1 MAAAEIENITLTT
14 DSIWED
20 EFEGWTPV
28 GQTTE
33 IAEDGTLVEE
43 HTVVNASGRPI
54 RVIVSNATLDMVR
67 AVEDL
72 RDTNRD
78 IMVLTLP
85 DGRDFSVYWN
95 HNGGPVVVEP
105 VKIIPDYSKI
115 AGLPFFRITL
125 NFMKVD

>member
-20 EFEGWTPV
+20 EFEGWSPV

-43 HTVVNASGRPI
+43 HTVANAGGRPI

-67 AVEDL
+67 AVETL

-78 IMVLTLP
+78 IMALTLP

-105 VKIIPDYSKI
+105 VKVIPDYSKI
-115 AGLPFFRITL
+115 AGLPFFTITL